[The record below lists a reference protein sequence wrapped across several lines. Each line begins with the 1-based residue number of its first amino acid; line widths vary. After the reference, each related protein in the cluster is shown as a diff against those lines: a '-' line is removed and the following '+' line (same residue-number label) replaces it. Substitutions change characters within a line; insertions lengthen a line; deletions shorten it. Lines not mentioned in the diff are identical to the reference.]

1 VRRVS
6 SGSGKKIKLKAP
18 WEIELLRRANAIVM
32 EVLLRL
38 AEEVKLGVSTWDL
51 EVLAESL
58 CRRRGGRPA
67 FKGYRGYPY
76 ALCVSVNE
84 EIIHGMPREDKV
96 LKEGDLVSFDFGV
109 EYEGY
114 IGDAALTVAV
124 GRVSDLAERLMK
136 VTEEALYRGIE
147 KARVGNRVGDIS
159 AAIQRHVE
167 AHGFS
172 VVRDFVG
179 HGVGRSLHEPP
190 EVPNF
195 GRPGKGPRLQ
205 AGMVLAIEPMVVT
218 GSPKVRILEDG
229 WTAVAEDGG
238 LAAHFEHSVAITARG
253 PENPSAPIRQ
263 PPS

>member
-1 VRRVS
+1 MRRVGRS
-6 SGSGKKIKLKAP
+6 TSPKIKIKAP

-38 AEEVKLGVSTWDL
+38 AEEAKPGVSTWDL

-76 ALCVSVNE
+76 ALCISVNE

-96 LKEGDLVSFDFGV
+96 LQEGDLVSFDFGV

-114 IGDAALTVAV
+114 IGDAALTVGV
-124 GRVSDLAERLMK
+124 GQVSELAERLMK

-159 AAIQRHVE
+159 AAIQQHVE

-205 AGMVLAIEPMVVT
+205 AGMVLAIEPMVVS
-218 GSPKVRILEDG
+218 GSPRVKVLEDG

-253 PENPSAPIRQ
+253 PEILSRL
-263 PPS
+263 

>member
-1 VRRVS
+1 MRRTGRS
-6 SGSGKKIKLKAP
+6 ASPKIKLKAP

-38 AEEVKLGVSTWDL
+38 AEEARPGVSTWDL
-51 EVLAESL
+51 EVMAETL

-76 ALCVSVNE
+76 ALCVSVNQ

-124 GRVSDLAERLMK
+124 GRVSELAERLMK

-167 AHGFS
+167 SHGFS

-218 GSPKVRILEDG
+218 GSPKVKILEDQ
-229 WTAVAEDGG
+229 WTAVTEDGG

-253 PENPSAPIRQ
+253 PEILSKV
-263 PPS
+263 